1 MDHLQS
7 IKAFVTV
14 VRLESFTKASTQLS
28 MAPSVLSRAIANLET
43 HTRTKLLN
51 RSTRHVSLAEGARD
65 YLTTCSDLLDRL
77 RDSEQRLLADRDT
90 QTGVIRVL
98 AHPFAIETGL
108 TQIIERYRR
117 NTPNVNAVLHI
128 ADGPVRLEHGEHDVA
143 VYPRHLIQDGGAV
156 CRPLLRSQFVLAAS
170 KAYLDRV
177 GHAPSPHDFSGQV
190 LVSSAIDGH
199 AQPDLTLDLD
209 GAVIT
214 PVAPAVT
221 MVVSEPVAVQLALSG
236 FGMALVPRATV
247 ERHIAG
253 ARLQFVLPNSKVTHA
268 SADLDVAFVR
278 RQMLPRRTREFVDTC
293 VQFFEPVAQPAGAQ
307 GLAVAASPLTRQTTH

>member
-1 MDHLQS
+1 MDYRQS
-7 IKAFVTV
+7 IKAFVTI
-14 VRLESFTKASTQLS
+14 VRLESFTKAATQLGMS
-28 MAPSVLSRAIANLET
+28 RSVLSRAIVNLET

-65 YLTTCSDLLDRL
+65 YFATCSHLLDRL

-98 AHPFAIETGL
+98 AHPFAIEAGL
-108 TQIIERYRR
+108 TQIIETYRR

-177 GHAPSPHDFSGQV
+177 RAPSPHDFSGQV
-190 LVSSAIDGH
+190 LLSSAIDRH
-199 AQPDLTLDLD
+199 TQPDLKLDLD
-209 GAVIT
+209 ETVIT

-236 FGMALVPRATV
+236 FGMALVARAAV

-253 ARLQFVLPNSKVTHA
+253 ARLQFILPNCKVTYA
-268 SADLDVAFVR
+268 PADLDVAFVR
-278 RQMLPRRTREFVDTC
+278 RQTLPRRTREFVDTC
-293 VQFFEPVAQPAGAQ
+293 VQF
-307 GLAVAASPLTRQTTH
+307 LSP